1 MKRLSMV
8 RLFSLMFIALIL
20 APFLIMTVVLNHQYS
35 DLIMNYETETLEKE
49 ITEVSKN
56 LEEQISNA
64 IYLGAGLTV
73 TNQSKIL
80 QYVSK
85 YLKSENSGEKYDLN
99 LEINEM
105 INYLV
110 SNSKNKI
117 TSINFYKSPQSHYE
131 YGTIYH
137 ASERIDPGWYEDTL
151 KRNGKP
157 YVINP
162 VLGDKTYSD
171 YLSVGFKVNE
181 ENNYG
186 IQVILVTIKTSV
198 FQDMYS
204 DYQNDPYKQI
214 CIFGDHH
221 HAVFSCGM
229 DQTSFDSIAPVKENE
244 KILGMMIHNRSKY
257 VISKPILKAS
267 WDVVTIVDYSGMTKP
282 VREMALRSL
291 MLVGF
296 CVVLFSFFAYVFFKR
311 IMIPIS
317 KVANHMSVIQNGN
330 LIEMPQCK
338 GNFEMQKLIQSFNI
352 MICELRHSIEERDR
366 QQKEK
371 SYMEI
376 KVLQSQIMPH
386 FVINTLNSIKLLA
399 VINRQDNIAKMSG
412 AFMKLL
418 DATLNRTGD
427 FITVQEELGN
437 IENYIYIMKF
447 RYGDNFQ
454 YKIVAEE
461 QVRACKI
468 LRLLLQPVV
477 ENAIIHAFR
486 EMTEEGCLSISI
498 RRAQDTIV
506 ISVKDNGAGMTA
518 EQVSNLLSNK
528 TEDNKRYSHIGINNV
543 NQRVKLHYGEAYGI
557 SIYSSLGS
565 GTEVVIVYPFEKE
578 GNDFDKGT
586 DRG

>member
-1 MKRLSMV
+1 MKKLTMI
-8 RLFSLMFIALIL
+8 RLFSLMFIALII
-20 APFLIMTVVLNHQYS
+20 APFIIITIVLNCQYS
-35 DLIMNYETETLEKE
+35 NLIMNYEIEALEEE

-56 LEEQISNA
+56 LEEQISSA

-73 TNQSKIL
+73 TNKSKIL
-80 QYVSK
+80 QYVAE
-85 YLKSENSGEKYDLN
+85 YLKSEDSGEKYDLN

-110 SNSKNKI
+110 SNNRNHI
-117 TSINFYKSPQSHYE
+117 TSINFYKSPHSYYE

-137 ASERIDPGWYEDTL
+137 ASEQIDSGWYDATL
-151 KRNGKP
+151 KMNGKP

-186 IQVILVTIKTSV
+186 IQVILVTIKTNI

-204 DYQNDPYKQI
+204 NYRNDPYKQI

-221 HAVFSCGM
+221 HPVFSCGM
-229 DQTSFDSIAPVKENE
+229 DKASFDSIAAVKENE
-244 KILGMMIHNRSKY
+244 KILGMMINNQSKY

-282 VREMALRSL
+282 VRDMTIKCL
-291 MLVGF
+291 MFVCL
-296 CVVLFSFFAYVFFKR
+296 CIVLFSFFAYIFFKR

-317 KVANHMSVIQNGN
+317 KVANHMNFIQNGN
-330 LIEMPQCK
+330 LVEMPQCK
-338 GNFEMQKLIQSFNI
+338 GNYEMQELINSFNI
-352 MICELRHSIEERDR
+352 MICELRSSMEERER

-399 VINRQDNIAKMSG
+399 VINHQDNIAKMSG

-418 DATLNRTGD
+418 DATLSRTGD
-427 FITVQEELGN
+427 FVTIQEELDN

-454 YKIVAEE
+454 YEIIADE
-461 QVRACKI
+461 QVRVSKI

-477 ENAIIHAFR
+477 ENSIIHAFR
-486 EMTEEGCLSISI
+486 EMTEEGHLIISI
-498 RRAQDTIV
+498 IRAQGTII
-506 ISVKDNGAGMTA
+506 ISVKDNGAGMTE

-528 TEDNKRYSHIGINNV
+528 MEDNKRYSHIGINNV
-543 NQRVKLHYGEAYGI
+543 NQRIKLHYGEEYGI

-578 GNDFDKGT
+578 GNDFGEDI
-586 DRG
+586 DR